1 MINKINK
8 LEQLFESKN
17 KKMQQ
22 AIQND
27 LLRKNKL
34 KVRVKSLSKTTVL
47 TIVAL
52 IGAVVFSVSFA
63 WFLASF

>member
-1 MINKINK
+1 MTNKTNQ
-8 LEQLFESKN
+8 LEQLFENKN

-22 AIQND
+22 NIQYN

-63 WFLASF
+63 FLLFQS

>member
-1 MINKINK
+1 MTNKTNQ
-8 LEQLFESKN
+8 LEQLFENKN

-22 AIQND
+22 NIQYN

-52 IGAVVFSVSFA
+52 IGAGIFSISFA
-63 WFLASF
+63 LLLS